1 MWQIAWKDLRIEWRS
16 GEILSSMLLLAVLVV
31 LGFAFTLEP
40 SRLHGAAILGGLL
53 WATLLFSGT
62 LALNRSFLLEREGG
76 AWTALA
82 LAPID
87 RGQIYLGK
95 ALANL
100 VLLLVAAT
108 VLLPLMAIVLG
119 TKGLEPNGLLP
130 ASIVLGMT
138 GFAAVGTLFA
148 AMASRTRA
156 REILMP
162 LLTFPILAPLLIAAA
177 RTTTAGLT
185 GEPLE
190 AVRSWLLLLGAFD
203 LVFLVAGWLFFD
215 HVLED

>member
-1 MWQIAWKDLRIEWRS
+1 MWRIAWKDLRIEWRS
-16 GEILSSMLLLAVLVV
+16 GEILSSMLLLAVLIV
-31 LGFAFTLEP
+31 LVFAFTLEP

-53 WATLLFSGT
+53 WATLLFAGT
-62 LALNRSFLLEREGG
+62 LALNRSFLLERESG

-100 VLLLVAAT
+100 VLLLVAAAI
-108 VLLPLMAIVLG
+108 LLPLMAIVLG
-119 TKGLEPNGLLP
+119 TKDLAPGPLLP
-130 ASIVLGMT
+130 ASVFLGLT
-138 GFAAVGTLFA
+138 GFSAVGTLFA

-156 REILMP
+156 REVLMP

-190 AVRSWLLLLGAFD
+190 AVQSWLLLLGAFD